1 MDEKEN
7 ECVAR
12 EAYAKTVDQQYKS
25 KVKAYKQSKD
35 LGRALLA
42 RLTDEEADLRRA
54 ATAWVHNFTERQ
66 RQSTSA
72 RGHCELRALW
82 FSRARNEARALV
94 GETVEGFSRTFF
106 RTTLA
111 WSLGEGCALDSVLDH
126 KRSAVS
132 HHEAYEDDVSDA
144 APEGDDW
151 AARSLCRGRAAQAQV
166 VLRGNVGVVA
176 GGAPS
181 CSWITLG
188 LACPWGLPRR
198 CLVPARVTATP
209 AGWSGLGPSALSGHG
224 DGSRAVPGA
233 QFGRGSSGC
242 TFLVGCCGNQSSSRR
257 GAELA
262 EVNEPL
268 PRSIL
273 PKTPEARKS
282 LSDSLAP
289 HLR

>member
-1 MDEKEN
+1 MSDSISYTIREEEKDMDEKEN

-111 WSLGEGCALDSVLDH
+111 WSLGEGCALD
-126 KRSAVS
+126 AV
-132 HHEAYEDDVSDA
+132 
-144 APEGDDW
+144 
-151 AARSLCRGRAAQAQV
+151 
-166 VLRGNVGVVA
+166 
-176 GGAPS
+176 
-181 CSWITLG
+181 
-188 LACPWGLPRR
+188 
-198 CLVPARVTATP
+198 
-209 AGWSGLGPSALSGHG
+209 
-224 DGSRAVPGA
+224 
-233 QFGRGSSGC
+233 
-242 TFLVGCCGNQSSSRR
+242 
-257 GAELA
+257 
-262 EVNEPL
+262 
-268 PRSIL
+268 
-273 PKTPEARKS
+273 
-282 LSDSLAP
+282 
-289 HLR
+289 

>member
-1 MDEKEN
+1 VSQLLSVATESCISPGDERAQLASVCKTLVRVFQEPSGRGVLPKEGLAREGSGAGGASVGATFGRLRSWAAQNARRRGHKRQRSPEMSDSISYTIREEEKDMDEKEN

-111 WSLGEGCALDSVLDH
+111 WSLGEGCALDAVLDH

-132 HHEAYEDDVSDA
+132 HHEAYEDDISDA

-151 AARSLCRGRAAQAQV
+151 AQVALPGVGR
-166 VLRGNVGVVA
+166 
-176 GGAPS
+176 
-181 CSWITLG
+181 
-188 LACPWGLPRR
+188 
-198 CLVPARVTATP
+198 
-209 AGWSGLGPSALSGHG
+209 H
-224 DGSRAVPGA
+224 
-233 QFGRGSSGC
+233 
-242 TFLVGCCGNQSSSRR
+242 
-257 GAELA
+257 
-262 EVNEPL
+262 
-268 PRSIL
+268 
-273 PKTPEARKS
+273 K
-282 LSDSLAP
+282 
-289 HLR
+289 

>member
-111 WSLGEGCALDSVLDH
+111 WSLGEGCALDAVLDH

-132 HHEAYEDDVSDA
+132 HHEAYEDDISDV

-151 AARSLCRGRAAQAQV
+151 AAVALPVVGR
-166 VLRGNVGVVA
+166 
-176 GGAPS
+176 
-181 CSWITLG
+181 
-188 LACPWGLPRR
+188 
-198 CLVPARVTATP
+198 
-209 AGWSGLGPSALSGHG
+209 H
-224 DGSRAVPGA
+224 
-233 QFGRGSSGC
+233 
-242 TFLVGCCGNQSSSRR
+242 
-257 GAELA
+257 
-262 EVNEPL
+262 
-268 PRSIL
+268 
-273 PKTPEARKS
+273 K
-282 LSDSLAP
+282 
-289 HLR
+289 

>member
-1 MDEKEN
+1 MSILLSVAKASCKTLSEGRAKLASVCKTLVRVFQESGPRVWQRRPGRYGAGGASTGATFGWLRSWAAQNARRRGHKRQRSPEMSDSISYTIREEEKDMDEKEN

-12 EAYAKTVDQQYKS
+12 EAYAKSVDAQYKS

-111 WSLGEGCALDSVLDH
+111 WSLGEGCALDAVLDH
-126 KRSAVS
+126 KRECGV
-132 HHEAYEDDVSDA
+132 
-144 APEGDDW
+144 AP
-151 AARSLCRGRAAQAQV
+151 RA
-166 VLRGNVGVVA
+166 
-176 GGAPS
+176 
-181 CSWITLG
+181 
-188 LACPWGLPRR
+188 
-198 CLVPARVTATP
+198 
-209 AGWSGLGPSALSGHG
+209 
-224 DGSRAVPGA
+224 
-233 QFGRGSSGC
+233 
-242 TFLVGCCGNQSSSRR
+242 
-257 GAELA
+257 
-262 EVNEPL
+262 
-268 PRSIL
+268 
-273 PKTPEARKS
+273 
-282 LSDSLAP
+282 
-289 HLR
+289 

>member
-1 MDEKEN
+1 MSDSISYTIRDEEKDMDEKEN

-111 WSLGEGCALDSVLDH
+111 WSLGEGCALDAVLDH

-151 AARSLCRGRAAQAQV
+151 AAVALPGVGR
-166 VLRGNVGVVA
+166 
-176 GGAPS
+176 
-181 CSWITLG
+181 
-188 LACPWGLPRR
+188 
-198 CLVPARVTATP
+198 
-209 AGWSGLGPSALSGHG
+209 H
-224 DGSRAVPGA
+224 
-233 QFGRGSSGC
+233 
-242 TFLVGCCGNQSSSRR
+242 
-257 GAELA
+257 
-262 EVNEPL
+262 
-268 PRSIL
+268 
-273 PKTPEARKS
+273 K
-282 LSDSLAP
+282 
-289 HLR
+289 

>member
-1 MDEKEN
+1 MPWYVDRCDRFGGWNTRAAPKRRRRDAQPNKNTQQPASMDDSISYTISEEKEN

-12 EAYAKTVDQQYKS
+12 EQYAKSIDQQYKS

-42 RLTDEEADLRRA
+42 RLSDEEADLRRA

-66 RQSTSA
+66 RQATSA

-106 RTTLA
+106 RTTLT
-111 WSLGEGCALDSVLDH
+111 WKLGEGCALDAVLDH

-151 AARSLCRGRAAQAQV
+151 AAVALPGVGR
-166 VLRGNVGVVA
+166 
-176 GGAPS
+176 
-181 CSWITLG
+181 
-188 LACPWGLPRR
+188 
-198 CLVPARVTATP
+198 
-209 AGWSGLGPSALSGHG
+209 H
-224 DGSRAVPGA
+224 
-233 QFGRGSSGC
+233 
-242 TFLVGCCGNQSSSRR
+242 
-257 GAELA
+257 
-262 EVNEPL
+262 
-268 PRSIL
+268 
-273 PKTPEARKS
+273 K
-282 LSDSLAP
+282 
-289 HLR
+289 

>member
-1 MDEKEN
+1 MSDSISYTIREEEKDMDEKEN

-111 WSLGEGCALDSVLDH
+111 WSLGEGCALDAVLDH

-132 HHEAYEDDVSDA
+132 HHEAYEDDISDET
-144 APEGDDW
+144 PEGDDW
-151 AARSLCRGRAAQAQV
+151 AAVALPGVGR
-166 VLRGNVGVVA
+166 
-176 GGAPS
+176 
-181 CSWITLG
+181 
-188 LACPWGLPRR
+188 
-198 CLVPARVTATP
+198 
-209 AGWSGLGPSALSGHG
+209 H
-224 DGSRAVPGA
+224 
-233 QFGRGSSGC
+233 
-242 TFLVGCCGNQSSSRR
+242 
-257 GAELA
+257 
-262 EVNEPL
+262 
-268 PRSIL
+268 
-273 PKTPEARKS
+273 K
-282 LSDSLAP
+282 
-289 HLR
+289 